1 MLLSIQHWSIMDS
14 MQPGHSKHDSA
25 LQPNHNPSLYAAM
38 AMMGKETSGKREEGE
53 RKETG
58 RGERER
64 EKGWGGREMER
75 KRDGKRAC

>member
-1 MLLSIQHWSIMDS
+1 MDS

-53 RKETG
+53 RKAGERG
-58 RGERER
+58 RGRKGGEAEKWRER
-64 EKGWGGREMER
+64 EMEKGPAER
-75 KRDGKRAC
+75 KGRVV